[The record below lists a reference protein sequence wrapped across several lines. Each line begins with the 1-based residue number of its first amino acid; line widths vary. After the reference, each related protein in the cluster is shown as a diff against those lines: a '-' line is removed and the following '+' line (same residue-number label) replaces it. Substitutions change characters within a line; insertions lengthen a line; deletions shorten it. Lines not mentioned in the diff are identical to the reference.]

1 MIQTRSAR
9 VNTMA
14 EYVNNNVK
22 VVSIGDEVGIDIPKP
37 IASIN
42 FDARYAGTYVVY
54 VKQDGS
60 YFATFVGTTY
70 ENKLRRNE

>member
-1 MIQTRSAR
+1 
-9 VNTMA
+9 MA
-14 EYVNNNVK
+14 EYVNNNIK
-22 VVSIGDEVGIDIPKP
+22 IIGIGDNVRIDIPNP

-60 YFATFVGTTY
+60 YLATFVGS
-70 ENKLRRNE
+70 R

>member
-1 MIQTRSAR
+1 
-9 VNTMA
+9 MA
-14 EYVNNNVK
+14 EYINSDVK
-22 VVSIGDEVGIDIPKP
+22 VVGFGDNVEINIPEP

-60 YFATFVGTTY
+60 YLATFVGTTY
-70 ENKLRRNE
+70 EVKHDENNNCR